1 MYRYYMSTFYRRSF
15 FFFFL
20 LPHHPP
26 FVFSLSR
33 IFVQLSPCSRRSSEA
48 TKSARREKLET
59 ERFRAQKFPREEDPK
74 AEERRDAENWRRRD
88 ATRRDA
94 GVRCV
99 VVVVVVVV
107 RSDFPARSIGS
118 PEKTNRIEETG
129 GNNRARWNR
138 ARKSTDVPRP
148 QASVAGHLPSAR
160 PPRDAALPG
169 LALGVPDLPS
179 SRTPRAPLRL
189 LAEMPPTFPTT
200 FSLGAT

>member
-1 MYRYYMSTFYRRSF
+1 MSTFYRRSF
-15 FFFFL
+15 FFFF

-33 IFVQLSPCSRRSSEA
+33 IFVQLFPCSRRSSEA

-59 ERFRAQKFPREEDPK
+59 ERFRARKFPREEDPK

-88 ATRRDA
+88 ATRRRRRRTLRRRRRRRRRTQQLFRAVDR
-94 GVRCV
+94 V
-99 VVVVVVVV
+99 
-107 RSDFPARSIGS
+107 

-129 GNNRARWNR
+129 RDNRARWNR

-169 LALGVPDLPS
+169 LALGAPDLPS